1 MKHLTYIASILLI
14 LASCGHKDDYTA
26 YAGGIGKDVA
36 AFVSPKKG
44 ELAPDT
50 PLARGTEFTVSPE
63 GAMKKDGVKYLP
75 VKAGKKKLYV
85 AEDAIAASPRECVKE
100 TELYV
105 QTSASVIDDTLS
117 SHIAGF
123 ARKGSKLQILD
134 FDKIQPDGSV
144 SRYKVQ
150 SGKQQGWI
158 FGKYTVLSQEEAA
171 ERFSEFDEAHAKAKN
186 SFKGGEATGCEFRP
200 YAKPV
205 FPDNPMPDPVN
216 AFYLT
221 INPAGLRNID
231 SFIAL
236 ADSARINAFVID
248 IKDNECPGYKADAME
263 KHSPTNYKWAGK
275 EKEKLYKEAIDKLH
289 AKGYYVIGR
298 ITCFKDSYYAKD
310 HPSSCICEKATGQP
324 FLHNKSYWPSAF
336 SRDVWQFNVELA
348 KESVRKFG
356 LNEINFD
363 YVRFPDK
370 MISIDEQMD
379 YRNRY
384 GESKVQAIQ
393 NFVRYACDELHQLG
407 VYVSIDVFGE
417 SANPGYTTAYGQYW
431 PAISTIADAICAM
444 PYPDHFADHYYG
456 ISKPWNH
463 PYEIMKAWG
472 KRVQGRQSITASPA
486 KVRTWIQAYHV
497 MRWVDRNGIDNDANF
512 IERQIRGLYDAGLT
526 GGFNTWLASGNIEI
540 YRYQKD
546 AYGLDYPSLPP
557 IDSLHTFITPL
568 ERNGND

>member
-1 MKHLTYIASILLI
+1 MRFFYLSSLVLL
-14 LASCGHKDDYTA
+14 LAACSSPGDYTA
-26 YAGGIGKDVA
+26 YVA
-36 AFVSPKKG
+36 SGTATVRVFESAKKG
-44 ELAPDT
+44 ELNPIDSI
-50 PLARGTEFTVSPE
+50 PRGTGLIISPD
-63 GAMKKDGVKYLP
+63 KSLKSDGVRYFAARL
-75 VKAGKKKLYV
+75 GKKRFYIDSEALSSDPGAV
-85 AEDAIAASPRECVKE
+85 VLEKE
-100 TELYV
+100 VFV
-105 QTSASVIDDTLS
+105 QTSASVIDDTLT
-117 SHIAGF
+117 SHICGF
-123 ARKGSKLQILD
+123 AKKGSRLEVLG
-134 FDKIQPDGSV
+134 FDKVLPDGRV
-144 SRYKVQ
+144 SRYKVKYA
-150 SGKQQGWI
+150 GKEAWI
-158 FGKYTVLSQEEAA
+158 FGKYAVLTAEEAA
-171 ERFSEFDEAHAKAKN
+171 ERYSIFDESHAKAKN
-186 SFKGGEATGCEFRP
+186 TFKGGEATGCEFRP
-200 YAKPV
+200 YEKPV
-205 FPDNPMPDPVN
+205 FAGNPMPDPVN

-236 ADSARINAFVID
+236 ADSTRINAFVID
-248 IKDNECPGYKADAME
+248 IKDNECPGYKAEAME
-263 KHSPTNYKWAGK
+263 KYSPTNYKWAGK
-275 EKEKLYKEAIDKLH
+275 EKEKLYKQAIDKLH

-310 HPSSCICEKATGQP
+310 HPASCICEKATGQP

-356 LNEINFD
+356 LDEINFD

-540 YRYQKD
+540 YRYQKE
-546 AYGLDYPSLPP
+546 AYNLDYPSLPP
-557 IDSLHTFITPL
+557 VDSVNTFITPQQ
-568 ERNGND
+568 

>member
-1 MKHLTYIASILLI
+1 MKRFSILLL
-14 LASCGHKDDYTA
+14 LALAACGRQGDYDA
-26 YAGGIGKDVA
+26 YIGSLSSSVQVFEESGKGVLG
-36 AFVSPKKG
+36 VS
-44 ELAPDT
+44 DT
-50 PLARGTEFTVSPE
+50 IPRGTSLTITPDKAIKADGLKYFKARLGKKRFYINSEQLVSSPE
-63 GAMKKDGVKYLP
+63 AVVMEKEIFVQT
-75 VKAGKKKLYV
+75 
-85 AEDAIAASPRECVKE
+85 AAS
-100 TELYV
+100 L
-105 QTSASVIDDTLS
+105 IDDTLA
-117 SHIAGF
+117 SHICGF
-123 ARKGSKLQILD
+123 AKKGTHMEVLG
-134 FDKIQPDGSV
+134 FDKVLRDGSV
-144 SRYKVQ
+144 SRYKVKYN
-150 SGKQQGWI
+150 GKEAWI
-158 FGKYTVLSQEEAA
+158 FGKYAVLSAEEAA
-171 ERFSEFDEAHAKAKN
+171 RRYDIYDEAHAKAKN

-200 YAKPV
+200 YVKPV
-205 FPDNPMPDPVN
+205 FEDNLMPDPVN

-221 INPAGLRNID
+221 ISPAGLKHID
-231 SFIAL
+231 EYIAL
-236 ADSARINAFVID
+236 ADSTKINAFVID
-248 IKDNECPGYKADAME
+248 IKDNECPGYKAEAME
-263 KHSPTNYKWAGK
+263 KYSPTNYKWGGAN
-275 EKEKLYKEAIDKLH
+275 KEKLYKEAIDKLH

-310 HPSSCICEKATGQP
+310 HPGSSICDKATGQP
-324 FLHNKSYWPSAF
+324 FLHNKSYWPSAY

-356 LNEINFD
+356 LNEVNFD

-370 MISIDEQMD
+370 MISIDDQID

-393 NFVRYACDELHQLG
+393 NFVRYACDELHQMG

-512 IERQIRGLYDAGLT
+512 IERQIRGLYDAGLD

-540 YRYQKD
+540 YRYQKE
-546 AYGLDYPSLPP
+546 AYALDYPTLPP
-557 IDSLHTFITPL
+557 VDSLNTFITAQ
-568 ERNGND
+568 N

>member
-1 MKHLTYIASILLI
+1 MRFFYLSSLVLL
-14 LASCGHKDDYTA
+14 LAACSSPGDYTA
-26 YAGGIGKDVA
+26 YVA
-36 AFVSPKKG
+36 SGTATVRVFESAKKG
-44 ELAPDT
+44 ELNPIDSI
-50 PLARGTEFTVSPE
+50 PRGTGLIISPD
-63 GAMKKDGVKYLP
+63 KSLKSDGVRYFAARL
-75 VKAGKKKLYV
+75 GKKRFYIDSEAL
-85 AEDAIAASPRECVKE
+85 ASDPGAVVLEKE
-100 TELYV
+100 VFV
-105 QTSASVIDDTLS
+105 QTSASVIDDTLT
-117 SHIAGF
+117 SHICGF
-123 ARKGSKLQILD
+123 AKKGSRLEVLG
-134 FDKIQPDGSV
+134 FDKVLPDGRV
-144 SRYKVQ
+144 SRYKVKYA
-150 SGKQQGWI
+150 GKEAWI
-158 FGKYTVLSQEEAA
+158 FGKYAVLTVEEAA
-171 ERFSEFDEAHAKAKN
+171 ERYSIFDESHAKAKN
-186 SFKGGEATGCEFRP
+186 TFKGGEATGCEFRP
-200 YAKPV
+200 YEKPV
-205 FPDNPMPDPVN
+205 FAGNPMPDPVN

-236 ADSARINAFVID
+236 ADSTRINAFVID
-248 IKDNECPGYKADAME
+248 IKDNECPGYKAEAME
-263 KHSPTNYKWAGK
+263 KYSPTNYKWAGK
-275 EKEKLYKEAIDKLH
+275 EKEKLYKQAIDKLH

-310 HPSSCICEKATGQP
+310 HPASCICEKATGQP

-356 LNEINFD
+356 LDEINFD

-540 YRYQKD
+540 YRYQKE
-546 AYGLDYPSLPP
+546 AYNLDYPSLPP
-557 IDSLHTFITPL
+557 VDSVNTFITPQQ
-568 ERNGND
+568 